1 MAFQLLTF
9 FVFTY
14 HPSALEGQME
24 LTLPA
29 AGEAQAAKP
38 EDVDPSKAP
47 DTDLEVPS
55 ELTVVVKTRQDG
67 VIDGA
72 PFQYLVEAREG
83 TTPPMSTLKELEDYL
98 VRAKEGL
105 SNKDDVKIK
114 ADSHLKY
121 AFVVQIMDVCHNPKK
136 GGFKRVGF
144 APPPDRAGGS

>member
-1 MAFQLLTF
+1 MAHKRKAESAPEVELPITPMLDMAFQLLTF

-72 PFQYLVEAREG
+72 PFQYLV
-83 TTPPMSTLKELEDYL
+83 
-98 VRAKEGL
+98 
-105 SNKDDVKIK
+105 
-114 ADSHLKY
+114 
-121 AFVVQIMDVCHNPKK
+121 
-136 GGFKRVGF
+136 
-144 APPPDRAGGS
+144 